1 MQRARLDVAVRL
13 IIGLALILLPAPA
26 VLAADQP
33 ASSVP
38 NAPSEADDSALE
50 VGVWYVVDY
59 ENCGGWGL
67 GDLPAT
73 SPDALGLRNRLT
85 DQYYFFIFPYPT
97 PRWSAPIVWGNA
109 NAWEKDWKRSAAG
122 GWEDSQ
128 IDQVDFA
135 YFAGHGASSGIFF
148 GVGGN
153 NKDDCQATASD
164 AQYAWGTLDNDWVG
178 LAACN
183 VLDDPYDSYRLW
195 ARAMNGTRLL
205 MGFQT
210 VMSDVDF
217 GNGVGWYLRW
227 GNSFTYS
234 WFRTVNDK
242 LPTSQVARILAEH
255 NSYFNDTYANHNSAT
270 VVDNTFHIWTHRSG
284 TPIVQAANSAASQR
298 IDIASLNGEMPVYEV
313 VPLSLAEAD
322 ERWLTVATTFGLTDT
337 QYISNVVSASQV
349 TSYLATNNLFVSSDG
364 TLLMDASGGN
374 FSYADPQRLWNEQT
388 LVQAADASGM
398 LTISQDDAK
407 RYADQFLKQTGLM
420 TPETSFAATTQD
432 MLETLEDTDR
442 HTGVAI
448 AASAPLRVLESRA
461 TNFNVEYRRMISYT
475 QTISPTIF
483 NVVGPGSSQVV
494 YVATEVPVRASG
506 TYQISDFVLG
516 ADGGNRQIRPAT
528 VVNAAGVTEQLTVPM
543 LPTSTVGLL
552 YEKLGAHVALDFVD
566 LPAVKQEIIDY
577 QPGYY
582 EGEIGLN
589 QDQLYP
595 VYILTVRA
603 TLEND
608 TVQEFT
614 TNVPVNGA
622 YMKPYAKI
630 VAPSGPDAVAPGEQI
645 TLTAADASK
654 TLAELGVDPALTFA
668 LGTGDPD
675 SYLYDWYVNEVT
687 EENKIGSGRSIQYKV
702 PSTVD
707 LGDKPTSVRLILV
720 VTDSLS
726 PREPKIAM
734 DQLVVS
740 FSKVLLPTVQK

>member
-1 MQRARLDVAVRL
+1 MQRTLLDVALRFAISLVL
-13 IIGLALILLPAPA
+13 VLLPTSAA
-26 VLAADQP
+26 LAADEP
-33 ASSVP
+33 AAVSVP
-38 NAPSEADDSALE
+38 NQSDDGSLE
-50 VGVWYVVDY
+50 VGVWYVVNY

-67 GDLPAT
+67 GNLPAT
-73 SPDALGLRNRLT
+73 APDALGLRDRLT

-109 NAWEKDWKRSAAG
+109 NAWEKDWKRSGAG

-153 NKDDCQATASD
+153 NKDDCQTSASD
-164 AQYAWGTLDNDWVG
+164 AQYAWGTIDNDWIG

-183 VLDDPYDSYRLW
+183 VLDNPYDSYRLW

-255 NSYFNDTYANHNSAT
+255 NSYFNDTYANHNSNT

-374 FSYADPQRLWNEQT
+374 FGYADPKRLWNEQS
-388 LVQAADASGM
+388 LVQAADASEM

-407 RYADQFLKQTGLM
+407 RYADQFLQQTGLM

-432 MLETLEDTDR
+432 ILETLEDTDR
-442 HTGVAI
+442 HTGVAV

-461 TNFNVEYRRMISYT
+461 TNFNVEYRRTISYT
-475 QTISPTIF
+475 RTISPTIF

-494 YVATEVPVRASG
+494 YVATEVPLKASG
-506 TYQISDFVLG
+506 AYQLSDFVLG
-516 ADGGNRQIRPAT
+516 ADGGNRQVRPAT

-543 LPTSTVGLL
+543 LPTSTVALL
-552 YEKLGAHVALDFVD
+552 YEKLGSHVALDFVD

-603 TLEND
+603 TLEDD

-630 VAPSGPDAVAPGEQI
+630 VAPSGPDALAPGEQI

-675 SYLYDWYVNEVT
+675 SYLYDWYVDEISEANL
-687 EENKIGSGRSIQYKV
+687 IGKGRTIQYTT
-702 PSTVD
+702 PSTFD
-707 LGDKPTSVRLILV
+707 AGAKPHSVRLILV
-720 VTDSLS
+720 VTDNLS
-726 PREPKIAM
+726 PRDPKIAI
-734 DQLVVS
+734 DQLVLN
-740 FSKVLLPTVQK
+740 FSSVFLPNVQR